1 MARFWRKSTQVK
13 IAAMTK
19 DDYHSSNKRCSAR
32 REASPLGVLGSQSVL
47 KDTAPHIARVS
58 RVEGTGV
65 VSPMSDTEPIG
76 SKLLRN
82 AGANAPFKKRS
93 LLCLPIFTGS
103 LVGCCLVSNPL
114 AAQVTPDA
122 SLATEV
128 NTNNQV
134 TEITGGTQADSNLFH
149 SFQDFSVATGSTAF
163 FNNGVDI
170 SNIISRVTGSNISE
184 INGLIRA
191 NGEAN
196 LILINPNGINLGES
210 ASLDIGGSFL
220 GSTADSIIFEDGTVL
235 NSDLNTQ
242 PLLTISAPVGLQ
254 LGANSAGIEVSSNA
268 AANPGLAIKPGNT
281 FALVGNGVTFNGGTV
296 KAESG
301 RIELGSV
308 SAGRISMTEIA
319 AGWQLGYAGITQLAD
334 LQLLA
339 GSSVLNPNIA
349 ANSTGGIQLQG
360 KNITLERSQ
369 ITAQTLGNALGG
381 NIVVNAAES
390 LSLAGT
396 AAPGNNISQNNSQIV
411 NDVSDQGTGQGGTID
426 ITTSKLDIA
435 PRSFIGS
442 TTFGGGN
449 AGNINL
455 TAAEI
460 NIVGTGFTEFQ
471 QQYQLGAF
479 NGTIQ
484 PGDRNTGIFA
494 GTATTGTAG
503 DINIETNLLNLS
515 EGAIIFNP
523 VFTAGNG
530 GDIKIT
536 AANIDLNASALEIGG
551 GLNSQAAAAL
561 GNINL
566 ITDNLDISNGA
577 TAINL
582 TFGAATGGDINID
595 ADSINLRDSP
605 LNSIVGT
612 GIITN
617 TSVGSGSGGDV
628 DIRTNTLNIVD
639 AIVASTSGAIL
650 PPNGTV
656 ISSGGSGGDIKIQA
670 AESIEAS
677 GIIVSPVDPKL
688 VIGSGIGTSTYSPSD
703 GGNLTIDTSKLI
715 IRDGADFSSA
725 TFGAGNGGQ
734 LTINASDSII
744 LTGITNPAGIDQGGL
759 TASSGDEILNA
770 EARGNAGNI
779 SIATPQLTVRDRA
792 AIDVQSF
799 GTGGAGNVTIETNSM
814 LLDNLGTLSATTF
827 AGEGGDITI
836 TTDTLEVNRG
846 LINASVLG
854 NGTGGNIEITAQDS
868 VKISG
873 SGFEALQ
880 STFFNPNLLSPE
892 FLASLSIDQV
902 NEGILAA
909 SVGDGNAGTIKIQ
922 GENIEIIEGG
932 LVATATAG
940 NGAAGSLFL
949 NATDSVLVDSSFV
962 SNNTLFQGEGGD
974 ITIDTNRLEVLNGG
988 QITASTLGSGNSGNV
1003 TVNAAESATVSG
1015 SVEGQDFG
1023 SSISVGAQPLPTT
1036 TGNGGD
1042 LIINTP
1048 KLNVSDRAGISVG
1061 SSGSGNAGSLQ
1072 VNADTIMLDD
1082 QGIIS
1087 ADTQSGGGGN
1097 IVFRANNIIWQGGS
1111 YTTATAGGTGNGG
1124 NITIDA
1130 DNLVAVEGSRLI
1142 ADAFM
1147 GMGGNIEIDTQ
1158 GLFICPTCQV
1168 SASSQLG
1175 IDGVVDINTLE
1186 PTTLNILETRS
1197 QLTKPQEE
1205 VAVACPVEKGAS
1217 TSQLVITGRGGLP
1230 SRPQEVLNATSII
1243 EFNDP
1248 AARQERSPDAAKTTL
1263 PAPARDWYQDAQGI
1277 VVLTAKAKIGSTNN
1291 SAINSADCHT
1301 H

>member
-1 MARFWRKSTQVK
+1 MARFWCKNTQVK

-19 DDYHSSNKRCSAR
+19 DDHRPNRPSKRCSER
-32 REASPLGVLGSQSVL
+32 RALKDTATHKASPLGVLGSQSV
-47 KDTAPHIARVS
+47 AFV
-58 RVEGTGV
+58 
-65 VSPMSDTEPIG
+65 
-76 SKLLRN
+76 
-82 AGANAPFKKRS
+82 PFKKRS
-93 LLCLPIFTGS
+93 PLCLPIFTGS

-114 AAQVTPDA
+114 AAQVTPDG
-122 SLATEV
+122 SLGTEV
-128 NTNNQV
+128 NTNSQV
-134 TEITGGTQADSNLFH
+134 TEITGGTQADNNLFH

-170 SNIISRVTGSNISE
+170 SNIISRVTGNSISQ
-184 INGLIRA
+184 INGLIQA
-191 NGEAN
+191 NGDAN
-196 LILINPNGINLGES
+196 LILINPNGINLGQG

-220 GSTADSIIFEDGTVL
+220 GSTADSMIFEDGTVF
-235 NSDLNTQ
+235 NSDLDTQ

-254 LGANSAGIEVSSNA
+254 LGANSAGIEVSGNA
-268 AANPGLAIKPGNT
+268 ASNPGLAIKPGNT

-296 KAESG
+296 TAESG

-308 SAGRISMTEIA
+308 SAGRVSMREIA
-319 AGWQLGYAGITQLAD
+319 AGWQLGYEGITQLAD

-339 GSSVLNPNIA
+339 GSSLLNPNLA

-369 ITAQTLGNALGG
+369 IMAETLGNTVGG

-390 LSLAGT
+390 LALSGI
-396 AAPGNNISQNNSQIV
+396 AAPGNNSSQIV
-411 NDVSDQGTGQGGTID
+411 NDVGDQGTGQGGTID
-426 ITTSKLDIA
+426 ITTSKLNIA

-455 TAAEI
+455 TATEI
-460 NIVGTGFTEFQ
+460 NIIGTGFTEFQ
-471 QQYQLGAF
+471 QEYQLAAF

-494 GTATTGTAG
+494 GTATTGIAG
-503 DINIETNLLNLS
+503 DINIETNSLNLS

-523 VFTAGNG
+523 VFIAGNG

-551 GLNSQAAAAL
+551 GLNSQAAASL

-582 TFGAATGGDINID
+582 TFGAATGGDINVD

-605 LNSIVGT
+605 LNSIVAT
-612 GIITN
+612 GITTN
-617 TSVGSGSGGDV
+617 SSVGSGDGGDV
-628 DIRTNTLNIVD
+628 DIRTNTLKIVD
-639 AIVASTSGAIL
+639 AVIASTSGAIL
-650 PPNGTV
+650 PPNGTI
-656 ISSGGSGGDIKIQA
+656 ISSGGLGGDIKIQA
-670 AESIEAS
+670 TDSIEAS

-688 VIGSGIGTSTYSPSD
+688 VVGSGIGTSTYSALD
-703 GGNLTIDTSKLI
+703 GGDLTIDTSKLI
-715 IRDGADFSSA
+715 IRDGANFSSA
-725 TFGAGNGGQ
+725 TFGEGNGGQ
-734 LTINASDSII
+734 LKINASDSII
-744 LTGITNPAGIDQGGL
+744 LTGITAPAGTAQGGL
-759 TASSGDEILNA
+759 IASSGDEILNPKA
-770 EARGNAGNI
+770 SGNAGNI
-779 SIATPQLTVRDRA
+779 SINTPKLTVRDRA

-799 GTGGAGNVTIETNSM
+799 SSGGAGNVTIEANSM
-814 LLDNLGTLSATTF
+814 WLDNLGTLSATTF
-827 AGEGGDITI
+827 GGEGGDITI
-836 TTDTLEVNRG
+836 NTNTLEVNRG
-846 LINASVLG
+846 LINASVFG

-873 SGFEALQ
+873 SGFEVLQ
-880 STFFNPNLLSPE
+880 ARLFNPDQLSPE
-892 FLASLSIDQV
+892 FLASLSIDLI
-902 NEGILAA
+902 NDGIIAA
-909 SVGDGNAGTIKIQ
+909 SLGDGNAGTIKIQ
-922 GENIEIIEGG
+922 GENIEITEGG
-932 LVATATAG
+932 LVATATTA
-940 NGAAGSLFL
+940 NGAAGSVFL
-949 NATDSVLVDSSFV
+949 NAADSILVDSSFV

-988 QITASTLGSGNSGNV
+988 QITVSTLGAGNSGNV
-1003 TVNAAESATVSG
+1003 NVNAAKSVTVSG
-1015 SVEGQDFG
+1015 TVEGQAFG
-1023 SSISVGAQPLPTT
+1023 SNISVGAQPLPTT

-1048 KLNVSDRAGISVG
+1048 KLNVSDRAIISVG
-1061 SSGSGNAGSLQ
+1061 SSGSGNAGRLL
-1072 VNADTIMLDD
+1072 VNAGTILLDD

-1097 IVFRANNIIWQGGS
+1097 IVFNANNIIWQGGS
-1111 YTTATAGGTGNGG
+1111 FTTATARGAGNGG

-1130 DNLVAVEGSRLI
+1130 DNLVAIEGSRLI

-1147 GMGGNIEIDTQ
+1147 GMGGNIEIDAQ

-1175 IDGVVDINTLE
+1175 VDGVVDINTLE
-1186 PTTLNILETRS
+1186 PTTLDVLETRS

-1205 VAVACPVEKGAS
+1205 VAVACPIEKGAS

-1230 SRPQEVLNATSII
+1230 SRPHEVLNATSMI

-1248 AARQERSPDAAKTTL
+1248 AATQERSPEAAKTTL
-1263 PAPARDWYQDAQGI
+1263 PNPARGWYKDAQGT
-1277 VVLTAKAKIGSTNN
+1277 VVLTAQAKVDSTNNSNN

-1301 H
+1301 P